1 MDDALP
7 AETGGELQL
16 RMEAERHG
24 NPFLVYRDEGGQVIV
39 ELGATPTRLTVGRGD
54 RADLNLESDPEVSRL
69 HAELE
74 LLDDDW
80 IVADDGLS
88 RNGSFV
94 NGERV
99 VGRRRLQDGD
109 ALRFGSTVVL
119 CRTARP

>member
-1 MDDALP
+1 MGAGSLAAP
-7 AETGGELQL
+7 TGARATLASTKRWTTRFQPRPG
-16 RMEAERHG
+16 
-24 NPFLVYRDEGGQVIV
+24 VIV

-119 CRTARP
+119 FRTARP